1 MPHAF
6 EWRVAF
12 APIRARRRQAWMH
25 QASLRD
31 YRVAAI
37 WQGPESVAGQA
48 QTDGCF
54 MGFMAVCISRQ
65 TFRSRQLRECCSDV
79 PPISLGLILYRPLSP
94 ALAALPNSPDPIN
107 KTEAAQRRKPKA
119 CFPQPM
125 RLNYP
130 LLLEAAASG
139 PATPPSQ
146 LPQGHCGSGVAHPY
160 TSPPNDDSHMPW
172 LCYRQN
178 CLISMQAGMCISS
191 TRGGEGG

>member
-12 APIRARRRQAWMH
+12 APIRAPRRQAWMH

-37 WQGPESVAGQA
+37 WQGPE
-48 QTDGCF
+48 
-54 MGFMAVCISRQ
+54 
-65 TFRSRQLRECCSDV
+65 TFHVKPSARDRWENVVLS
-79 PPISLGLILYRPLSP
+79 SLQFPFRLMLYRPPSP
-94 ALAALPNSPDPIN
+94 ALVALPNSPDPIN

-119 CFPQPM
+119 CFPQPT

-130 LLLEAAASG
+130 LLLEAPASG

-146 LPQGHCGSGVAHPY
+146 PSQGHCGSGVAHPY
-160 TSPPNDDSHMPW
+160 T
-172 LCYRQN
+172 
-178 CLISMQAGMCISS
+178 
-191 TRGGEGG
+191 

>member
-12 APIRARRRQAWMH
+12 APIRAPRRQAWMH

-37 WQGPESVAGQA
+37 WQGPESVSLQ
-48 QTDGCF
+48 F
-54 MGFMAVCISRQ
+54 P
-65 TFRSRQLRECCSDV
+65 FRLM
-79 PPISLGLILYRPLSP
+79 LYRPPSP
-94 ALAALPNSPDPIN
+94 ALVALPNSPDPIN

-119 CFPQPM
+119 CFPQPT

-130 LLLEAAASG
+130 LLLEAPASG

-146 LPQGHCGSGVAHPY
+146 PSQGHCGSGVAHPY
-160 TSPPNDDSHMPW
+160 T
-172 LCYRQN
+172 
-178 CLISMQAGMCISS
+178 
-191 TRGGEGG
+191 